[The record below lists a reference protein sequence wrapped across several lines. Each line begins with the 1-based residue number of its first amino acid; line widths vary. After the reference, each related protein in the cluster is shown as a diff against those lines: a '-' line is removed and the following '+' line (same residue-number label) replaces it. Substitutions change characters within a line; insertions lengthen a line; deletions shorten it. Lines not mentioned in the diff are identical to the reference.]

1 MSALTWYNTSTTGI
15 TYTGNYLR
23 SNINQ
28 DGTNWAQ
35 TCFFHG
41 GGFNETNANNLICRM
56 YVKPQG
62 ENSTGNFKFQV
73 KIGDKYYGNNA
84 SGNYYNWVDW
94 DLTEGANDINIK
106 LDASS
111 IYKFY
116 LKNDNGAWKIK
127 VEKES

>member
-1 MSALTWYNTSTTGI
+1 
-15 TYTGNYLR
+15 
-23 SNINQ
+23 
-28 DGTNWAQ
+28 
-35 TCFFHG
+35 
-41 GGFNETNANNLICRM
+41 M

-62 ENSTGNFKFQV
+62 ENSTGDFKFQV

-84 SGNYYNWVDW
+84 NGNYYNWVDW

>member
-1 MSALTWYNTSTTGI
+1 MIIMGKEAF
-15 TYTGNYLR
+15 
-23 SNINQ
+23 NQ
-28 DGTNWAQ
+28 WL
-35 TCFFHG
+35 H
-41 GGFNETNANNLICRM
+41 
-56 YVKPQG
+56 
-62 ENSTGNFKFQV
+62 
-73 KIGDKYYGNNA
+73 KYYGNNA
-84 SGNYYNWVDW
+84 NGNYYNWVDW